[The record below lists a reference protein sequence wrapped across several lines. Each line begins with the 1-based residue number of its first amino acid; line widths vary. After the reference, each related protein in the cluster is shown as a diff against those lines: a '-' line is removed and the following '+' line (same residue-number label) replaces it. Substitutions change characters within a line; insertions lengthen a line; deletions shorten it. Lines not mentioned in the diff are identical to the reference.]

1 MVAANQQIE
10 TYMVID
16 NGGSCSVLAH
26 SVSVMLMT
34 ISERRIIFRQIK
46 EIPVGMAL
54 GPFLLFFFLI
64 YIQSNAK
71 KSFHNSLVL
80 NILKAK

>member
-1 MVAANQQIE
+1 MGEPSSEEVVAANQQIE
-10 TYMVID
+10 MYMVID

-34 ISERRIIFRQIK
+34 ISERCIIFRQIK
-46 EIPVGMAL
+46 EIPVGMSL
-54 GPFLLFFFLI
+54 GPFLLFFLI

-71 KSFHNSLVL
+71 SHST
-80 NILKAK
+80 ILL

>member
-1 MVAANQQIE
+1 M
-10 TYMVID
+10 
-16 NGGSCSVLAH
+16 LAH

-54 GPFLLFFFLI
+54 GPFLLFFLI

-71 KSFHNSLVL
+71 KSFHNSLVM